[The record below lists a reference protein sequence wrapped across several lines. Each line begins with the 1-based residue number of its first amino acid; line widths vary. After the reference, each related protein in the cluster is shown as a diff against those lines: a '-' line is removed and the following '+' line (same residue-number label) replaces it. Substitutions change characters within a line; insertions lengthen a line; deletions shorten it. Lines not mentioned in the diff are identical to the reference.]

1 MSWDILYKNMPSLL
15 NVFFDE
21 SLDILLMK
29 MSLYILYKNMISPL
43 NEFWDDSSDVLIEK
57 CLGPFLPIALLYQ

>member
-1 MSWDILYKNMPSLL
+1 MKYNEEKSWDILYKNMPSLL

-43 NEFWDDSSDVLIEK
+43 NEFWDDSSD
-57 CLGPFLPIALLYQ
+57 